1 MKLMGKFIDKVYT
14 LLFDNFRG
22 IISATE
28 VKVGIPHN
36 QV

>member
-1 MKLMGKFIDKVYT
+1 MKLMGKLIDKVYT

-28 VKVGIPHN
+28 VNDVTPRN
-36 QV
+36 Q